1 MANDG
6 FLSGD
11 SNKAW
16 QSHGEGRKKQSLT
29 RIRLAGWGAGSSVLR
44 DANPVRRR
52 QTSVSEAATSGH
64 EVEDQDY
71 HRDDQQNVNQAAGNM
86 KAETQ

>member
-1 MANDG
+1 MLG
-6 FLSGD
+6 YF
-11 SNKAW
+11 
-16 QSHGEGRKKQSLT
+16 
-29 RIRLAGWGAGSSVLR
+29 
-44 DANPVRRR
+44 
-52 QTSVSEAATSGH
+52 QTHQALLGSEAATSGH